1 MDAPIIKILKSA
13 EDMNAVEELQRIV
26 WPGSETDVVPAH
38 MLITAIHN
46 GGLVAGA
53 YANDQ
58 LIGFVFGFPG
68 IEFIPDGPRLKHCSH
83 MMGIDPKH
91 RELRHRFCVEAR
103 TMADGTSS
111 GAGSHHVDV

>member
-1 MDAPIIKILKSA
+1 M
-13 EDMNAVEELQRIV
+13 EELQRIV

-53 YANDQ
+53 FVDEQ

-68 IEFIPDGPRLKHCSH
+68 IEFTPDGPRPKHCSH
-83 MMGIDPKH
+83 MMGIHPKH
-91 RELRHRFCVEAR
+91 RDTGVGFALKRAQWQMVRHQ
-103 TMADGTSS
+103 G
-111 GAGSHHVDV
+111 VDHITWTYDP